1 MWPRRLALNL
11 SIATGAEGQK
21 QLPETMGS
29 GVAFFDYDSD
39 GWLDLYWVNVAGPA
53 ALYRNEGNGRFAER
67 TQAAGVGD
75 SGCGMGVVAADYDND
90 GASDLYIT
98 CYGANIL
105 YRNVGDGRFADV
117 TVTSG
122 VGDEGFGTGAAF
134 GDWDL
139 DGDLDLYVANYL
151 DFRAD
156 SDRACFRQ
164 DSVRVY
170 CAPWTYAPEGDAFYR
185 NDGGRFAEV
194 GAEMGFAGGRGA
206 RVGCGFF

>member
-1 MWPRRLALNL
+1 
-11 SIATGAEGQK
+11 
-21 QLPETMGS
+21 
-29 GVAFFDYDSD
+29 
-39 GWLDLYWVNVAGPA
+39 
-53 ALYRNEGNGRFAER
+53 
-67 TQAAGVGD
+67 
-75 SGCGMGVVAADYDND
+75 MGVVAADYDND
-90 GASDLYIT
+90 GDSDLYIT

-105 YRNVGDGRFADV
+105 YRNLGDGRFADV
-117 TVTSG
+117 TATAG
-122 VGDEGFGTGAAF
+122 VGDEGFGAGAAF

-170 CAPWTYAPEGDAFYR
+170 CAPWTYAPQADAFYR

-194 GAEMGFAGGRGA
+194 GAAVGLAPGAGAGA
-206 RVGCGFF
+206 RRGLFRLGSRWRPRLVRRGRWYAQFALSKRGRPFRGNGLDRRGFPQ